1 VAVLAAVATLGTAGA
16 AGAVTVIDFNGEHG
30 SPYRAGGFT
39 LAPARIV
46 NGNCLSGGCLALNDN
61 ETTSLSGPGSFTLS
75 GLSFNLLGK
84 GTGNALTVTGSNGTS
99 LSFDVGDFAKNSY
112 HTLAFAD
119 AFADV
124 SSIVFS
130 TSGGGNLR
138 IDDLAVQ
145 GASPV
150 PLPAAAWLLLGGL
163 GAIGALGRR
172 ARSAA

>member
-1 VAVLAAVATLGTAGA
+1 VLAAIATIATAGS
-16 AGAVTVIDFNGEHG
+16 AGAVTVIDFNGG
-30 SPYRAGGFT
+30 KADPYRAGQFS

-61 ETTSLSGPGSFTLS
+61 ETTRLSGPGSFTLS

-84 GTGNALTVTGSNGTS
+84 GKGNALTVTGSNGTS
-99 LSFDVGDFAKNSY
+99 LSFDVEGYAKNRY
-112 HTLAFAD
+112 HTLAFSG
-119 AFADV
+119 AFAGV

-130 TSGGGNLR
+130 TAGGGNVR
-138 IDDLAVQ
+138 IDDLGVTGPA
-145 GASPV
+145 PV

-172 ARSAA
+172 ARVAA